1 MERKII
7 DSPSFFIGKG
17 ESDNLISFGSG
28 QPDLPPPDE
37 VFEATRHYRCF
48 KYGLIQGQQ
57 NLREALSRFYEDSN
71 SDDFVITNGA
81 SEAIDLSLRAIHAL
95 SGKGEVL
102 LFRPYY
108 YSYPHNVRLANMKA
122 KYSDLKEGKID
133 IEDFKKQIEG
143 CKAVIINS
151 PANPTGSMQDKETLL
166 EIDKVCREKGIYILS
181 DNVYKDLAYDDEAF
195 YLEGEHVITIDS
207 FSKSYS
213 MCGIRVGY
221 LYTPNRDFVDKVIEM
236 KTHTSMNTGI
246 MAQEMAFA
254 ATNVPEKFLYDTL
267 EIWKERRDLFYRG
280 MLDLGLDVIKPEGA
294 FYLFPK
300 IPNPDKA
307 INDLYY
313 DYNIITYSGSWFGDN
328 ERVRFSYALD
338 VEKIE
343 IGLERLGK
351 YLKNL

>member
-1 MERKII
+1 MERKLIN
-7 DSPSFFIGKG
+7 SPSFFIGKG
-17 ESDNLISFGSG
+17 EGDNLISFGSG

-37 VFEATRHYRCF
+37 VFDITKNYRSF
-48 KYGLIQGQQ
+48 KYGLIQGQPH
-57 NLREALSRFYEDSN
+57 LREALSRFYEDSN
-71 SDDFVITNGA
+71 PDDFVITNGA
-81 SEAIDLSLRAIHAL
+81 SEAIDLSLRAVHAL
-95 SGKGEVL
+95 TGGSKVL

-108 YSYPHNVRLANMKA
+108 YSYPHNVRFADMEA

-151 PANPTGSMQDKETLL
+151 PANPTGSVQDKETLL

-181 DNVYKDLAYDDEAF
+181 DNVYKDLVYDDEAF

-221 LYTPNRDFVDKVIEM
+221 LYTPNKDFVDKVIEM
-236 KTHTSMNTGI
+236 KTHTSMNTGL

-254 ATNVPEKFLYDTL
+254 ATNVPESFLLETL
-267 EIWKERRDLFYRG
+267 ETWRKRRDLFYRG

-300 IPNPDKA
+300 IKNPDKA

-313 DYNIITYSGSWFGDN
+313 DHNLIAYSGSWFGDD
-328 ERVRFSYALD
+328 ERMRFSYALD

-351 YLKNL
+351 YLEG